1 MLYLLIPL
9 FINQILES
17 LIENDDKIQY
27 FNKIY

>member
-1 MLYLLIPL
+1 MLYLIIPL

-17 LIENDDKIQY
+17 LIENDKNIQY